1 MWPGGVGLTP
11 GRTRGTVVMRPKG
24 SGVWLTADARPDTCL
39 HQMPLRIEAR
49 VLELRALHPGWGPR
63 SILNASNEGAEPL
76 PGERRSIGPWC
87 ATNNGSIP
95 AVGAV
100 GRATTSDGSAR
111 GRFSLGRCTS
121 PVV

>member
-1 MWPGGVGLTP
+1 MWPGAVGLTP

-24 SGVWLTADARPDTCL
+24 SGVWLTAGARPDTCR
-39 HQMPLRIEAR
+39 HQMPPRIKAR

-63 SILNASNEGAEPL
+63 SILNASKEGAEPL

-95 AVGAV
+95 AVDAL
-100 GRATTSDGSAR
+100 GRATTSAGSAR
-111 GRFSLGRCTS
+111 VRWSRGRWIS